1 MTWNLSYVSIV
12 RPCHGLKCLLTAA
25 LMQLKRACEMKDE
38 SKDKASLAE
47 VHERLN
53 NLEPL
58 GMPSVK
64 EFLEF
69 DSDGATREYEKTYL
83 ALLDNVR
90 DKTTDEKIAYIK
102 KHVPGLRRQV
112 SLMASTHDMLY
123 TSETDD
129 GLAFI
134 LVYRY
139 EHHISIFDDLE
150 LEKTR
155 EPAEE
160 YLYSNFPDPENGLKP
175 CPALL
180 APSVL
185 PLKYPSTC
193 HRHSG
198 KGLFD
203 VSGHVFN
210 ELADKCLNL
219 LVCYMENSV
228 DAFKQRTHNDL

>member
-38 SKDKASLAE
+38 SKDKTSLAE

-58 GMPSVK
+58 GMPAVK

-160 YLYSNFPDPENGLKP
+160 YLYKLARIEMRKKFEAEMEFKRTHPEEYERQRKIKLEEAKARGKK
-175 CPALL
+175 CAEDMKELL
-180 APSVL
+180 ADMSL
-185 PLKYPSTC
+185 E
-193 HRHSG
+193 
-198 KGLFD
+198 D
-203 VSGHVFN
+203 
-210 ELADKCLNL
+210 CL
-219 LVCYMENSV
+219 
-228 DAFKQRTHNDL
+228 

>member
-38 SKDKASLAE
+38 SKDKTSLAE

-112 SLMASTHDMLY
+112 SLMVSTHDMLY

-160 YLYSNFPDPENGLKP
+160 YLYKLARIEMRKKFEAEMEFKRTHPEEYERQRKIKLEEAKARGKK
-175 CPALL
+175 CAEDMKELL
-180 APSVL
+180 ADMSL
-185 PLKYPSTC
+185 E
-193 HRHSG
+193 
-198 KGLFD
+198 D
-203 VSGHVFN
+203 
-210 ELADKCLNL
+210 CL
-219 LVCYMENSV
+219 
-228 DAFKQRTHNDL
+228 

>member
-1 MTWNLSYVSIV
+1 
-12 RPCHGLKCLLTAA
+12 
-25 LMQLKRACEMKDE
+25 MQLKRACEMKDE
-38 SKDKASLAE
+38 SKDKTSLAE

-53 NLEPL
+53 NLKPL

-160 YLYSNFPDPENGLKP
+160 YLYKLARIEMRKKFEAEMEFKRTHPEEYERQRKIKLEEAKARGKK
-175 CPALL
+175 CAEDMKELL
-180 APSVL
+180 ADMSL
-185 PLKYPSTC
+185 E
-193 HRHSG
+193 
-198 KGLFD
+198 D
-203 VSGHVFN
+203 
-210 ELADKCLNL
+210 CL
-219 LVCYMENSV
+219 
-228 DAFKQRTHNDL
+228 

>member
-38 SKDKASLAE
+38 SKDKTSLAE

-160 YLYSNFPDPENGLKP
+160 YLYK
-175 CPALL
+175 L
-180 APSVL
+180 ARIEMR
-185 PLKYPSTC
+185 K
-193 HRHSG
+193 
-198 KGLFD
+198 KF
-203 VSGHVFN
+203 
-210 ELADKCLNL
+210 EAE
-219 LVCYMENSV
+219 ME
-228 DAFKQRTHNDL
+228 FKRTHPEEYERQRKIKLKRQRPEAKNALRI

>member
-160 YLYSNFPDPENGLKP
+160 YLYKLARIEMRKKFEAEMEFKRTHPEEYERQRKIKLEEAKARGKK
-175 CPALL
+175 CAEDMKELL
-180 APSVL
+180 ADMSL
-185 PLKYPSTC
+185 E
-193 HRHSG
+193 
-198 KGLFD
+198 D
-203 VSGHVFN
+203 
-210 ELADKCLNL
+210 CL
-219 LVCYMENSV
+219 
-228 DAFKQRTHNDL
+228 

>member
-1 MTWNLSYVSIV
+1 
-12 RPCHGLKCLLTAA
+12 
-25 LMQLKRACEMKDE
+25 MKKE
-38 SKDKASLAE
+38 KKDKTSLAE

-58 GMPSVK
+58 HMPSVK

-102 KHVPGLRRQV
+102 EYVPSLRRQV
-112 SLMASTHDMLY
+112 SLMASTRDMLY

-139 EHHISIFDDLE
+139 EHHISLFDDLE
-150 LEKTR
+150 LEITR
-155 EPAEE
+155 EPAQDYLSKLARIEMRKEFEAEMEFKRTHPEE
-160 YLYSNFPDPENGLKP
+160 YERQRKIKLEEAK
-175 CPALL
+175 A
-180 APSVL
+180 
-185 PLKYPSTC
+185 
-193 HRHSG
+193 RG
-198 KGLFD
+198 KKCAED
-203 VSGHVFN
+203 MKKI
-210 ELADKCLNL
+210 LADMTPEDWL
-219 LVCYMENSV
+219 
-228 DAFKQRTHNDL
+228 

>member
-38 SKDKASLAE
+38 SKDKTSLAE

-160 YLYSNFPDPENGLKP
+160 YLYKLARIEMRKKFEAEMEFKRTHPEEYERQRKIKLEEAKARGKK
-175 CPALL
+175 CAEDMKELL
-180 APSVL
+180 ADMSL
-185 PLKYPSTC
+185 E
-193 HRHSG
+193 
-198 KGLFD
+198 D
-203 VSGHVFN
+203 
-210 ELADKCLNL
+210 CL
-219 LVCYMENSV
+219 
-228 DAFKQRTHNDL
+228 

>member
-38 SKDKASLAE
+38 SKDKTSLAE

-134 LVYRY
+134 LVYRS

-160 YLYSNFPDPENGLKP
+160 YLYKLARIEMRKKFEAEMEFKRTHPEEYERQRKIKLEEAKARGKK
-175 CPALL
+175 CAEDMKELL
-180 APSVL
+180 ADMSL
-185 PLKYPSTC
+185 E
-193 HRHSG
+193 
-198 KGLFD
+198 D
-203 VSGHVFN
+203 
-210 ELADKCLNL
+210 CL
-219 LVCYMENSV
+219 
-228 DAFKQRTHNDL
+228 

>member
-1 MTWNLSYVSIV
+1 
-12 RPCHGLKCLLTAA
+12 
-25 LMQLKRACEMKDE
+25 MKDE
-38 SKDKASLAE
+38 SKDKTSLAE

-160 YLYSNFPDPENGLKP
+160 YLYNLYKLARIEMRKKFEAEMEFKRTHPEEYERQRKIKLEEAKARGKK
-175 CPALL
+175 CAEDMKELL
-180 APSVL
+180 ADMSL
-185 PLKYPSTC
+185 E
-193 HRHSG
+193 
-198 KGLFD
+198 D
-203 VSGHVFN
+203 
-210 ELADKCLNL
+210 CL
-219 LVCYMENSV
+219 
-228 DAFKQRTHNDL
+228 

>member
-1 MTWNLSYVSIV
+1 
-12 RPCHGLKCLLTAA
+12 
-25 LMQLKRACEMKDE
+25 MKKK
-38 SKDKASLAE
+38 KDKTSLAE

-58 GMPSVK
+58 HMPSVK

-69 DSDGATREYEKTYL
+69 DGDGATREYEKTYL

-102 KHVPGLRRQV
+102 EYVPSLRRQV
-112 SLMASTHDMLY
+112 SLMASTRDMLY

-150 LEKTR
+150 LEMTR

-160 YLYSNFPDPENGLKP
+160 YLYK
-175 CPALL
+175 L
-180 APSVL
+180 ARIEMR
-185 PLKYPSTC
+185 KE
-193 HRHSG
+193 R
-198 KGLFD
+198 
-203 VSGHVFN
+203 
-210 ELADKCLNL
+210 EAE
-219 LVCYMENSV
+219 ME
-228 DAFKQRTHNDL
+228 FKRTHPEEYERQRRIKLEEAKARGKKCAEDIKKLFADMRPEDWL

>member
-1 MTWNLSYVSIV
+1 
-12 RPCHGLKCLLTAA
+12 
-25 LMQLKRACEMKDE
+25 MQLKRACEMKDE
-38 SKDKASLAE
+38 SKDKTSLAE

-155 EPAEE
+155 EPSEE
-160 YLYSNFPDPENGLKP
+160 YLYKLARIEMRKKFEAEMEFKRTHPEEYERQRKIKLEEAKARGKK
-175 CPALL
+175 CAEDMKELL
-180 APSVL
+180 ADMSL
-185 PLKYPSTC
+185 E
-193 HRHSG
+193 
-198 KGLFD
+198 D
-203 VSGHVFN
+203 
-210 ELADKCLNL
+210 CL
-219 LVCYMENSV
+219 
-228 DAFKQRTHNDL
+228 

>member
-38 SKDKASLAE
+38 SKDKTSLAE

-155 EPAEE
+155 EPSEE
-160 YLYSNFPDPENGLKP
+160 YLYKLARIEMRKKFEAEMEFKRTHPEEYERQRKIKLEEAKARGKK
-175 CPALL
+175 CAEDMKELL
-180 APSVL
+180 ADMSL
-185 PLKYPSTC
+185 E
-193 HRHSG
+193 
-198 KGLFD
+198 D
-203 VSGHVFN
+203 
-210 ELADKCLNL
+210 CL
-219 LVCYMENSV
+219 
-228 DAFKQRTHNDL
+228 

>member
-1 MTWNLSYVSIV
+1 
-12 RPCHGLKCLLTAA
+12 
-25 LMQLKRACEMKDE
+25 MQLKRACEMKDE
-38 SKDKASLAE
+38 SKDKTSLAE

-160 YLYSNFPDPENGLKP
+160 YLYKLARIEMRKKFEAEMEFKRTHPEEYERQRKIKLEEAKARGKK
-175 CPALL
+175 CAEDMKELL
-180 APSVL
+180 ADMSL
-185 PLKYPSTC
+185 E
-193 HRHSG
+193 
-198 KGLFD
+198 D
-203 VSGHVFN
+203 
-210 ELADKCLNL
+210 CL
-219 LVCYMENSV
+219 
-228 DAFKQRTHNDL
+228 

>member
-1 MTWNLSYVSIV
+1 
-12 RPCHGLKCLLTAA
+12 
-25 LMQLKRACEMKDE
+25 MKDE
-38 SKDKASLAE
+38 SKDKTSLAE

-160 YLYSNFPDPENGLKP
+160 YLYKLARIEMRKKFEAEMEFKRTHPEEYERQRKIKLEEAKARGKK
-175 CPALL
+175 CAEDMKELL
-180 APSVL
+180 ADMSL
-185 PLKYPSTC
+185 E
-193 HRHSG
+193 
-198 KGLFD
+198 D
-203 VSGHVFN
+203 
-210 ELADKCLNL
+210 CL
-219 LVCYMENSV
+219 
-228 DAFKQRTHNDL
+228 

>member
-38 SKDKASLAE
+38 SKDKTSLAE

-155 EPAEE
+155 GA
-160 YLYSNFPDPENGLKP
+160 SRG
-175 CPALL
+175 
-180 APSVL
+180 
-185 PLKYPSTC
+185 
-193 HRHSG
+193 
-198 KGLFD
+198 
-203 VSGHVFN
+203 VS
-210 ELADKCLNL
+210 L
-219 LVCYMENSV
+219 
-228 DAFKQRTHNDL
+228 

>member
-38 SKDKASLAE
+38 SKDKTSLAE

-160 YLYSNFPDPENGLKP
+160 YLYKLARIEMRKKFEAEMEFKRTHPEEYERQRKIKLEEAK
-175 CPALL
+175 A
-180 APSVL
+180 
-185 PLKYPSTC
+185 
-193 HRHSG
+193 RG
-198 KGLFD
+198 K
-203 VSGHVFN
+203 
-210 ELADKCLNL
+210 KCAED
-219 LVCYMENSV
+219 MG
-228 DAFKQRTHNDL
+228 AFKDLRG

>member
-1 MTWNLSYVSIV
+1 
-12 RPCHGLKCLLTAA
+12 
-25 LMQLKRACEMKDE
+25 MQLKRACEMKDE
-38 SKDKASLAE
+38 SKDKTSLAE

-155 EPAEE
+155 EPSEE
-160 YLYSNFPDPENGLKP
+160 YLYKLARIEMRKKFEAEMEFKRTHPEEYERQRRIKLEEAKARGKK
-175 CPALL
+175 CAEDMKELL
-180 APSVL
+180 ADMSL
-185 PLKYPSTC
+185 E
-193 HRHSG
+193 
-198 KGLFD
+198 D
-203 VSGHVFN
+203 
-210 ELADKCLNL
+210 CL
-219 LVCYMENSV
+219 
-228 DAFKQRTHNDL
+228 

>member
-1 MTWNLSYVSIV
+1 MLYDVKNADDRESAIRIH
-12 RPCHGLKCLLTAA
+12 RPAMELPQISFNERSHTA
-25 LMQLKRACEMKDE
+25 QTDTEMKKK
-38 SKDKASLAE
+38 KDKTSLAE

-58 GMPSVK
+58 HMPSVK

-69 DSDGATREYEKTYL
+69 DGDGATREYEKTYL

-90 DKTTDEKIAYIK
+90 DKTTDEKIAYIREY
-102 KHVPGLRRQV
+102 VPSLRRQV
-112 SLMASTHDMLY
+112 SLMASTHDMVY

-150 LEKTR
+150 LEMTR

-160 YLYSNFPDPENGLKP
+160 YLYK
-175 CPALL
+175 L
-180 APSVL
+180 ARIEMR
-185 PLKYPSTC
+185 KE
-193 HRHSG
+193 R
-198 KGLFD
+198 
-203 VSGHVFN
+203 
-210 ELADKCLNL
+210 EAE
-219 LVCYMENSV
+219 ME
-228 DAFKQRTHNDL
+228 FKRTHPEEYERQRRIKLEEAKARGKKCAEDIKKLFADMRPEDWL

>member
-38 SKDKASLAE
+38 SKDKTSLAE

-160 YLYSNFPDPENGLKP
+160 YLYK
-175 CPALL
+175 L
-180 APSVL
+180 ARIEMR
-185 PLKYPSTC
+185 K
-193 HRHSG
+193 
-198 KGLFD
+198 KF
-203 VSGHVFN
+203 
-210 ELADKCLNL
+210 EAE
-219 LVCYMENSV
+219 ME
-228 DAFKQRTHNDL
+228 F